1 MFRELAMEFWQ
12 GKKVF
17 ITGHTGFKGSWLSLW
32 LQLLGAELVGFSLAP
47 PTQPNLFETAQLR
60 KGMVSLLGDV
70 RDFQLLQTT
79 LKKYQPEIIIHMAAQ
94 SLVRYSYLAPIETY
108 ATNVMGTVNLLEAAR
123 FTNSV
128 KVLIN
133 VTSDKCYENK
143 SPNRSYRE
151 EDRLGGYDPYSNSKA
166 CAELITQSY
175 RSADCRKQATAIA
188 TVKAGNVLG
197 GGDWAK
203 NRLVPDI
210 INACIDKKNISLR
223 YPHALRP
230 WQAVLEP
237 LSGYMM
243 LAEALYLSSSSSHYA
258 ESWNFGPD
266 EENVKSV
273 SWLADYI
280 IDCWKSPI
288 QWNLDRADFPYEAD
302 YLKLDSSKAKQHLGW
317 RPRWSIEKCLNQ
329 TIAWYQAYQRKE
341 DMYKKTLCQINDFM
355 HESIDTQDL
364 TVKMK

>member
-175 RSADCRKQATAIA
+175 RSAYFKKQEIGIA
-188 TVKAGNVLG
+188 TVRAGNVIG
-197 GGDWAK
+197 GGD
-203 NRLVPDI
+203 
-210 INACIDKKNISLR
+210 
-223 YPHALRP
+223 
-230 WQAVLEP
+230 
-237 LSGYMM
+237 
-243 LAEALYLSSSSSHYA
+243 
-258 ESWNFGPD
+258 
-266 EENVKSV
+266 
-273 SWLADYI
+273 
-280 IDCWKSPI
+280 
-288 QWNLDRADFPYEAD
+288 
-302 YLKLDSSKAKQHLGW
+302 
-317 RPRWSIEKCLNQ
+317 
-329 TIAWYQAYQRKE
+329 
-341 DMYKKTLCQINDFM
+341 
-355 HESIDTQDL
+355 
-364 TVKMK
+364 